1 MKQQLK
7 LINSA
12 FDKLSWVFD
21 ACTTNYAERLLH
33 QCVIEE
39 RSHRGFLGG
48 DGSFASCHP
57 GAASANQCAKQFAV
71 LRVAE
76 YLCGHKFPSGKDYLH
91 TQTSCFIAAGI
102 VDEFG
107 KEIRIAWNDF
117 DFQKLTDL
125 DYLDLVQP
133 DRKKEAV

>member
-1 MKQQLK
+1 MKPQLK

-12 FDKLSWVFD
+12 FDKLDQVFYSKN
-21 ACTTNYAERLLH
+21 TNWADKLLKL
-33 QCVIEE
+33 CIEE
-39 RSHRGFLGG
+39 EKGHRG
-48 DGSFASCHP
+48 SFSDFAPHHP
-57 GAASANQCAKQFAV
+57 GAASVRQCAKQFAV

-76 YLCGHKFPSGKDYLH
+76 YLCGHKFPSGQDYLH

-107 KEIRIAWNDF
+107 AEVRKAWDGY
-117 DFQKLTDL
+117 DLKAITAL

-133 DRKKEAV
+133 DRAKEAV

>member
-1 MKQQLK
+1 MKPQLK

-21 ACTTNYAERLLH
+21 AKSTNWAEKLRE
-33 QCVIEE
+33 QCLKEE
-39 RSHRGFLGG
+39 NGHRRFMDGFTR
-48 DGSFASCHP
+48 CHHR
-57 GAASANQCAKQFAV
+57 AASANQCAKQFAV

-76 YLCGHKFPSGKDYLH
+76 YLTGHKFPSGQDYLH

-102 VDEFG
+102 VDEFE
-107 KEIRIAWNDF
+107 KAIRLAWKDF
-117 DFQKLTDL
+117 DIQKLADL